1 MRQLHFLILS
11 STTSSMSFSVFVRPL
26 PLISHHHKLHHLH
39 TSFFSSSSSFTSTP
53 AARSFP
59 LLSVFRTPAQF
70 FNFPVI
76 SHHHKLHHLHTAFF
90 SSSSFFT
97 STPAARSF
105 PLLPVFRTPAL
116 FFNFFLF
123 SIRLTFNSST
133 SGSAA
138 CASLPASQFENY
150 QSPTLWAPF
159 VARGN

>member
-1 MRQLHFLILS
+1 
-11 STTSSMSFSVFVRPL
+11 MSFSVFVRPL
-26 PLISHHHKLHHLH
+26 PLIS
-39 TSFFSSSSSFTSTP
+39 SITSTP

-90 SSSSFFT
+90 SSSSFFI

-123 SIRLTFNSST
+123 SIRMTFNSST

-150 QSPTLWAPF
+150 QSPTLGAICSKGMKRRKRNAKSCIFAVDQNRSPLLF
-159 VARGN
+159 G

>member
-26 PLISHHHKLHHLH
+26 PLI
-39 TSFFSSSSSFTSTP
+39 SSFTSTP

-90 SSSSFFT
+90 SSSSFFI

-150 QSPTLWAPF
+150 QSPTLGAICSK
-159 VARGN
+159 GI

>member
-39 TSFFSSSSSFTSTP
+39 T
-53 AARSFP
+53 
-59 LLSVFRTPAQF
+59 
-70 FNFPVI
+70 
-76 SHHHKLHHLHTAFF
+76 AFF
-90 SSSSFFT
+90 SSSSFFI

-159 VARGN
+159 VARGIRGKKEKRKKKAASSLRFIKYCGPLLFGCCSRENNSLL